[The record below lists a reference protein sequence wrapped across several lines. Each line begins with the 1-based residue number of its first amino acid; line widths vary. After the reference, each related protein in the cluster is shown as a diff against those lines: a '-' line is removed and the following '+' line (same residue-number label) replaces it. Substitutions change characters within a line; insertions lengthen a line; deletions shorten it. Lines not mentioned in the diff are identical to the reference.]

1 MVLLNKDFASYEE
14 VFFKCVVI
22 LCLFPYVPFIARI
35 LHWLYLVSLKLIQY
49 LWILIRRNLLQCLKV
64 CTVKKVL
71 VPTSL
76 STFSYNFDRLIR
88 HICLLYNKVYNIT
101 CTIVDCK

>member
-1 MVLLNKDFASYEE
+1 M
-14 VFFKCVVI
+14 
-22 LCLFPYVPFIARI
+22 
-35 LHWLYLVSLKLIQY
+35 
-49 LWILIRRNLLQCLKV
+49 LKV
-64 CTVKKVL
+64 CTVKKFL

-76 STFSYNFDRLIR
+76 STLRYNLDRLIR